1 MPSEDHDRYLWTGWR
16 ECFTG
21 STFCQEH
28 LVLRKD
34 VTGQYLIKSHFF
46 LLLESGAH
54 RPLHRAEDEDG
65 FMYRYRH
72 PRSPEREQL
81 GDERKGG

>member
-1 MPSEDHDRYLWTGWR
+1 MTDLSGLDGGSALQDRHFARNIW
-16 ECFTG
+16 C
-21 STFCQEH
+21 
-28 LVLRKD
+28 LRKD
-34 VTGQYLIKSHFF
+34 VTGQYLIKSHCF

-54 RPLHRAEDEDG
+54 RPSHRAEDEDEDG

-81 GDERKGG
+81 GDDRKGG